1 MKFLLLTLVL
11 AAAGSAAPIEIFDRQ
26 TVVPSKGRHYGFPR
40 VLLNGRDRERKRV
53 VAYLS
58 EDNGRAFAGS
68 TAADI
73 AITPL
78 DNYEQWKGALNTGAD
93 DPPPPVTLL
102 PGFEIERLRTA
113 QPEEGS
119 WIALCFDPKG
129 RVIIAREKRGL
140 LRFTLAPGPI
150 QVETI
155 DDTLLEV
162 RGLLPAFGAL
172 YANANVS
179 RGLFR
184 LRDTTGADRFDQ
196 VTLLQKT
203 AAGGHGRNSLALG
216 PDGFLALIN
225 GDSVTVPE
233 GVRRLTPPL
242 VPGLLPGDTL
252 PHGHLLRV
260 DRDGAQ
266 GALVASGLRNP
277 VGVDFNA
284 DGEPFTYDADAETD
298 MGTPWYRPT
307 HVRHLVSGA
316 DFGWRRVT
324 GRWPPYYPDQPDN
337 PPVTLAT
344 GKGSP
349 TAIKFGTRSSFP
361 PAYRRALFILDW
373 SYGRI
378 MAMHFAPSGA
388 SYTARAETFLRGR
401 PLNVTG
407 LDFGPD
413 GAMYFVTGGRNTRS
427 ALYRVRHAGP
437 AVTEPPE
444 SADERARNEKSITA
458 RALRRQLEAFHGRA
472 DPRAVDQAWARL
484 DHGDP
489 WIAHAARVAIE
500 HQPPAA
506 WARRALTEPEAARAL
521 PALMALTR
529 VGPDEFL
536 SETLA
541 RLTRIPPASLSP
553 GERRVYVRTAG
564 LVTQRL
570 GRIERGGAEPM
581 IRRLDTLV
589 SGVSP
594 ELDRETIRLLLQL
607 ESPKAVGQAVSR
619 LAAAKTQEDKLHY
632 LQLLGRV
639 RTGWTDED
647 RVRYFRV
654 LAQAPTFR
662 GGAGLPNYLRTIEQ
676 EALASVPEQERPR
689 FAAMLA
695 SRRETTAP
703 TVASS
708 EPRPIVRAWTMAD
721 LEGSL
726 GAAGRNRDFQRG
738 RRLFAE
744 ALCVL
749 CHQLGD
755 EGRPAG
761 PDLTDVASRFSRREI
776 LESIVEPS
784 RVVSETYRTVVVTTK
799 QGGTVS
805 GSVAP
810 ADFRLPVLR
819 LAPDPLAPER
829 VVEVRKDDIA
839 AYVESEVSPMPPG
852 LVNRLSREEILDLI
866 AYVEAGAD
874 PSHANFAR

>member
-1 MKFLLLTLVL
+1 MTRLQ
-11 AAAGSAAPIEIFDRQ
+11 P
-26 TVVPSKGRHYGFPR
+26 P
-40 VLLNGRDRERKRV
+40 
-53 VAYLS
+53 
-58 EDNGRAFAGS
+58 RAFLPPLLFGFLVAFGAA
-68 TAADI
+68 TGLAADI

-78 DNYEQWKGALNTGAD
+78 DNYEQWKAALNTGSD
-93 DPPPPVTLL
+93 DPPPPITLL

-113 QPEEGS
+113 RPEDGS
-119 WIALCFDPKG
+119 WIALSFDPKG
-129 RVIIAREKRGL
+129 RAIIAREKRGL
-140 LRFTLAPGPI
+140 LRFTLAPGSV

-155 DDTLLEV
+155 DDALQEV

-184 LRDTTGADRFDQ
+184 LRDTSGDDRFDQ
-196 VTLLQKT
+196 VTLLHAT

-216 PDGFLALIN
+216 PDGSLALIS
-225 GDSVTVPE
+225 GDSVPVLP
-233 GVRRLTPPL
+233 GVHRLTPPL

-260 DRDGAQ
+260 DREGAS
-266 GALVASGLRNP
+266 GSLVASGLRNP
-277 VGVDFNA
+277 VGLDFNA
-284 DGEPFTYDADAETD
+284 DGEAFTYDADAETD

-361 PAYRRALFILDW
+361 PAYQRALFMLDW

-378 MAMHFAPSGA
+378 LAVFLTPSGA
-388 SYTARAETFLRGR
+388 GYTGRAETFLRGR

-413 GAMYFVTGGRNTRS
+413 GAMYFVSGGRNTRS
-427 ALYRVRHAGP
+427 ALYRVRYTGP
-437 AVTEPPE
+437 RVTEPPA
-444 SADERARNEKSITA
+444 SADERARHEKANTA
-458 RALRRQLEAFHGRA
+458 RGLRRELEAFHGRT
-472 DPRAVDQAWARL
+472 DPRAVETAWPRL
-484 DHGDP
+484 DHADA
-489 WIAHAARVAIE
+489 WLAHAARVAVE
-500 HQPPAA
+500 HQPPAT
-506 WARRALTEPEAARAL
+506 WAQRALTELVTARAL

-536 SETLA
+536 RPTLA
-541 RLTRIPPASLSP
+541 RLTRIAPSNLPA
-553 GERRVYVRTAG
+553 GEQRIYVRTAG
-564 LVTQRL
+564 LTLQRL
-570 GRIERGGAEPM
+570 GRIERDLEQQVVDRLEP
-581 IRRLDTLV
+581 LV
-589 SGVSP
+589 AQGTP
-594 ELDRETIRLLLQL
+594 ELVGETIRLLLQL
-607 ESPKAVGQAVSR
+607 ESPRATGQAVAL
-619 LAAAKTQEDKLHY
+619 LAGATTQEDKLHY

-639 RTGWTDED
+639 RTGWSEEN

-676 EALASVPEQERPR
+676 EALASVPDVDRPR
-689 FAAMLA
+689 FVAMLA
-695 SRRETTAP
+695 SRRGA
-703 TVASS
+703 AA
-708 EPRPIVRAWTMAD
+708 PIVPRTESRPFVREWTVKD

-726 GAAGRNRDFQRG
+726 EEAGRARDFQRG
-738 RRLFAE
+738 RHLFAA
-744 ALCVL
+744 ALCVV

-755 EGRPAG
+755 DGRPAG
-761 PDLTDVASRFSRREI
+761 PDLTDVASRFNRRAI

-784 RVVSETYRTVVVTTK
+784 RVVSETYRSVIITTK
-799 QGGTVS
+799 QGATLS
-805 GSVAP
+805 GAVAP
-810 ADFRLPVLR
+810 TDFRLPVLR

-829 VVEVRKDDIA
+829 LVDVRKDDIA
-839 AYVESEVSPMPPG
+839 SYHESSISPMPPG
-852 LVNRLSREEILDLI
+852 LLDRLTREEILDLI
-866 AYVEAGAD
+866 AYIEAGAN
-874 PSHANFAR
+874 PGHSNFVR